1 MEGIT
6 MTLLKRSD
14 SYYPSIPSLI
24 DSLFSRDWMD
34 WSTSNYSSTNT
45 TLPAVNV
52 KETDDEYTLEVAAPG
67 MKKDD
72 FKINLENNQLTI
84 SSELKKEKENK
95 KEDIFTRR
103 EFSYQSFL
111 RSFSIPENVVEGE
124 KITAKYSDG
133 ILTVKLPKR
142 EEVKPK
148 PAREIKIS

>member
-14 SYYPSIPSLI
+14 NYYPSIPSLI

-45 TLPAVNV
+45 TLPAVNI
-52 KETDDEYTLEVAAPG
+52 KESDDEYALEVAAPG
-67 MKKDD
+67 MKKED

-84 SSELKKEKENK
+84 TSEVKKENK
-95 KEDIFTRR
+95 EEDSYTRR
-103 EFSYQSFL
+103 EFSYQSFQ
-111 RSFSIPENVVEGE
+111 RTFSIPENIVNGE
-124 KITAKYSDG
+124 KISAKYSDG

>member
-6 MTLLKRSD
+6 MTLVKRSD
-14 SYYPSIPSLI
+14 NYYPSIPSLI
-24 DSLFSRDWMD
+24 DNLFSRDWMD

-52 KETDDEYTLEVAAPG
+52 KETDDEYALEVAAPG
-67 MKKDD
+67 MKKEN

-84 SSELKKEKENK
+84 SSEMKKEKES
-95 KEDIFTRR
+95 KEEEGYTRR
-103 EFSYQSFL
+103 EFSYQSFQ
-111 RSFSIPENVVEGE
+111 RTFSVPENVIEGE

>member
-1 MEGIT
+1 
-6 MTLLKRSD
+6 MTLLKRPD

-95 KEDIFTRR
+95 EEDIFTRR